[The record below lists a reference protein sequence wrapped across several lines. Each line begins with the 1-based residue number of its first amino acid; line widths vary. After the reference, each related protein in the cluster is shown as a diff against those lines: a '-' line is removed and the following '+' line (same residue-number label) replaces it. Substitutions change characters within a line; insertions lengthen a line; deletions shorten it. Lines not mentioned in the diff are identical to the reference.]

1 MTKRRGKTPLN
12 KIDAILYLQSTI
24 KQDVCGLRE
33 LILVLNPQQQGVSK
47 TEMDKRKRKL
57 KILFIEID
65 TDISGSIDRDEFKGY
80 LIQIGP
86 NLDFRKTLC
95 PKNQVEE
102 MNFTEFLDFMEN
114 ENYEE
119 IKKR

>member
-24 KQDVCGLRE
+24 KKDVCGLGE
-33 LILVLNPQQQGVSK
+33 LNLVLNPQQQGVSK
-47 TEMDKRKRKL
+47 TEIDKRKRKL

-65 TDISGSIDRDEFKGY
+65 TDRSGSINRDEFKGY

-86 NLDFRKTLC
+86 NLDFRKTL
-95 PKNQVEE
+95 
-102 MNFTEFLDFMEN
+102 
-114 ENYEE
+114 
-119 IKKR
+119 